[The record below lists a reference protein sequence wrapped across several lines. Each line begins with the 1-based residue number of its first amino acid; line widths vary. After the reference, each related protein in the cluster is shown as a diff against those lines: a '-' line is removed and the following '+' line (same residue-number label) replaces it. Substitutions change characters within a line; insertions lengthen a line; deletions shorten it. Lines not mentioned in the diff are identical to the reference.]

1 MKLKERERR
10 VQELEGRLDTI
21 IIVVSFIVIIIIV
34 ITIVII
40 IVIIVAI
47 TNTMVR
53 LKDDQLMGRIR
64 EAEHSQ
70 QVTIVIL

>member
-1 MKLKERERR
+1 MKERERR

-21 IIVVSFIVIIIIV
+21 IIIVYIIIIIIIV
-34 ITIVII
+34 IFTIVIFIFTII
-40 IVIIVAI
+40 IVII
-47 TNTMVR
+47 TMVR

-70 QVTIVIL
+70 QVAIVIL